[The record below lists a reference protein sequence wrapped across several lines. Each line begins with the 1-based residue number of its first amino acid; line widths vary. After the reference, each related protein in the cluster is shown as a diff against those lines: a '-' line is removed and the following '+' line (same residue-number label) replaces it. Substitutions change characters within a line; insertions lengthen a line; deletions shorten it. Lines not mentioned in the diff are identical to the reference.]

1 MFPLPPEATFLVL
14 LYRKAPEVCTN
25 KLFQE
30 EHIMISTLSTRRSF
44 AARLASL
51 FAGAGVAGAVS
62 ASNANAQG
70 SSSVQKL
77 DYDGKPATGG
87 GFITPLIVHNGVIY
101 IAGQGA
107 HSHDPKGEFPM
118 DIDIHTKKVME
129 NVKTLVEAGG
139 GTMDSILQLTV
150 YLANIDYYDGMNK
163 VFKTYFPNGG
173 PARTTV
179 AVATLP
185 GNSLVEINCT
195 AAVVNPAKK
204 GA

>member
-1 MFPLPPEATFLVL
+1 MS
-14 LYRKAPEVCTN
+14 
-25 KLFQE
+25 
-30 EHIMISTLSTRRSF
+30 STLSNRRTF

-51 FAGAGVAGAVS
+51 FAGVGIAGAVS
-62 ASNANAQG
+62 AKTADAQG
-70 SSSVQKL
+70 ASGVQKM
-77 DYDGKPATGG
+77 DYDGKPAGT
-87 GFITPLIVHNGVIY
+87 GFITPLIVHGGTIY

-107 HSHDPKGEFPM
+107 HSHDQKSEFPM
-118 DIDIHTKKVME
+118 DIDTHTKKVMD

-150 YLANIDYYDGMNK
+150 YLTKIDDYDGMNK
-163 VFKTYFPNGG
+163 VFKTYFPTGG

-179 AVATLP
+179 AVAALP

-195 AAVVNPAKK
+195 AAVVGPAKK